1 HNNKIKFAG
10 LLTDSAAYRY
20 AGMMKDLNAI
30 FSFMKMNYYDSS
42 VSGTWRNAQMVAN
55 SSALVSPGI
64 NGLPE
69 SIMPDVVGMGLKD
82 ALYLLENR
90 GMKVGILGKGKV
102 ISQSLAAG
110 STVSNGQKI
119 NLLLN

>member
-1 HNNKIKFAG
+1 
-10 LLTDSAAYRY
+10 
-20 AGMMKDLNAI
+20 
-30 FSFMKMNYYDSS
+30 
-42 VSGTWRNAQMVAN
+42 
-55 SSALVSPGI
+55 SALVSPGI
-64 NGLPE
+64 NGLPA

-90 GMKVGILGKGKV
+90 GMKVSILGKGKV

-119 NLLLN
+119 NLMLN